1 MRPKTKP
8 PIYSHV
14 AFDIASKISQGLIKE
29 GESFSGRSLML
40 TQYQVSQETI
50 RRALKELS
58 DMEIV
63 RIHAG
68 RGAEVLSRQRANDY
82 MHKFQTSKSTLSLKN
97 RLRSL
102 ISQRDELNRE
112 IEDLITELTDLKD
125 RFTHSDPLQSF
136 EIVVPPEASIIG
148 KSLRSSAFR
157 QLTDAVIVAI
167 KRHDEILLPPD
178 AETVF
183 QANDILV
190 VTGGPRTLEHVDT
203 LFQDL

>member
-8 PIYSHV
+8 PVYSYV

-29 GESFSGRSLML
+29 GDFFSGRSLML

-68 RGAEVLSRQRANDY
+68 RGAEVISRQKANDY
-82 MHKFQTSKSTLSLKN
+82 LQKFQTAKSTLSLKN
-97 RLRSL
+97 RLRVL
-102 ISQRDELNRE
+102 INQRDEINRE
-112 IEDLITELTDLKD
+112 IEDLIIELTDLKD

-136 EIVVPPEASIIG
+136 EIVVSPEASVVG
-148 KSLRSSAFR
+148 KSLRASAFR
-157 QLTDAVIVAI
+157 QLTDAIIVAI
-167 KRHDEILLPPD
+167 KRRDEILLPPD
-178 AETVF
+178 ADTIF
-183 QANDILV
+183 QANDVLI
-190 VTGGPRTLEHVDT
+190 VTGGPRTLEHVST